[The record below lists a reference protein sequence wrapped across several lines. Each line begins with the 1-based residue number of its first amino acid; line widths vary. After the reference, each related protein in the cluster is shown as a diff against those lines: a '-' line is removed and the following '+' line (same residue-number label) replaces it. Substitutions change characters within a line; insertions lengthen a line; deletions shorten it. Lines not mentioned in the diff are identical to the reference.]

1 MNKIRIGHSAYTG
14 ANRLAIV
21 NSKAAAVRELRERG
35 LTRDAARAII
45 NRIHA
50 HYEITRNGYDTVR
63 VPGTFDVVEIEFNPI
78 Y

>member
-35 LTRDAARAII
+35 FTRDRARDVI

-50 HYEITRNGYDTVR
+50 NYIITRNGYRTVE
-63 VPGTFDVVEIEFNPI
+63 VPGTFDVVEIEFNPA